1 MEFAAATVQ
10 SCARASS
17 GGCIACPARRL
28 GLPAGLAPVPVGRL
42 SFAGFL
48 CRPLNH
54 YPKNRAS
61 RGRPRAARGAPPSER
76 QAPVNRERVVIL
88 GCGRQGAR
96 LAELLQAEN
105 YEVIVIDRNATSFGR
120 LHEFQGERMVGN
132 GIDEDVLRRAGIE
145 RAAAFAA
152 VTNGDNTNIMAA
164 QIAKVIFEVPKV
176 VCRVYDPA
184 RAGIYHDLGLETVSA
199 TTVGARMVRNLIIGP
214 KVLRQY
220 QMGDGTAVA
229 IEVKIPLAVSG
240 TVRDFEMEGECRIG
254 AVVRDQKPMIA
265 TPDMEIQGGDHIFAI
280 VLSRSLPDVRDRLQ
294 VDQYAVNFPG
304 KAGF

>member
-1 MEFAAATVQ
+1 MNQ
-10 SCARASS
+10 
-17 GGCIACPARRL
+17 
-28 GLPAGLAPVPVGRL
+28 
-42 SFAGFL
+42 
-48 CRPLNH
+48 
-54 YPKNRAS
+54 
-61 RGRPRAARGAPPSER
+61 
-76 QAPVNRERVVIL
+76 ERVVIL

-105 YEVIVIDRNATSFGR
+105 YEVIVIDRNPASFGR
-120 LHEFQGERMVGN
+120 LRDFQGERMVGN

-145 RAAAFAA
+145 RACAFAA

-164 QIAKVIFEVPKV
+164 QIAKVIFEVPRV

-229 IEVKIPLAVSG
+229 FEIKIPDTAASK
-240 TVRDFEMEGECRIG
+240 TVQELEVEGEFRIS
-254 AVVRDQKPMIA
+254 AVVRDQKPSIA
-265 TPDMEIQGGDHIFAI
+265 TPDMIVQGGDHLFAT
-280 VLSRSLPDVRDRLQ
+280 VLSCALPDIRDRLQ
-294 VDQYAVNFPG
+294 VTEYAVNFPG